1 MVDSHKTRPQACR
14 ANLPEA
20 NRLRG
25 AEERTLLTHFD
36 VDFHNDD
43 DLIGLGKAFSS
54 LAEATVKAFDTIP
67 GLVLTPASGDP
78 FGSVEFD
85 DNVLGTMDKEGS
97 TLQDASFNFSMT
109 DSAEITLEGT
119 FNGDTIDSFGT
130 VSLDLTVEQG
140 AANYHNGQW
149 MYGNLA
155 SLSGSISAGGSFP
168 GIGDLYS
175 FLAGRRTHCIQRR
188 ADRPFVGQGHG
199 HDYCQWHSHGENF
212 GKFYGPNGEY
222 KNHPPRKHTRGSLQ
236 FQCCSPGQ
244 RSRRGVRGERGCDRG
259 GASSGVF
266 QNRRS
271 DRPSRHGNPIGS
283 HDSAPQPDL
292 GRRSL
297 RPGRLGRGRLGEC
310 GHVL

>member
-1 MVDSHKTRPQACR
+1 M
-14 ANLPEA
+14 
-20 NRLRG
+20 
-25 AEERTLLTHFD
+25 
-36 VDFHNDD
+36 DFHNDD

-54 LAEATVKAFDTIP
+54 LAEATVKAFDTVP

-155 SLSGSISAGGSFP
+155 SLSGSILPAAPFP
-168 GIGDLYS
+168 VSVIFIL
-175 FLAGRRTHCIQRR
+175 FLAGRRTHCI
-188 ADRPFVGQGHG
+188 
-199 HDYCQWHSHGENF
+199 
-212 GKFYGPNGEY
+212 
-222 KNHPPRKHTRGSLQ
+222 
-236 FQCCSPGQ
+236 
-244 RSRRGVRGERGCDRG
+244 RG
-259 GASSGVF
+259 GPIDLSSGKVTGTITA
-266 QNRRS
+266 S
-271 DRPSRHGNPIGS
+271 GTVTEKISESSTDRTESTKTIPLGS
-283 HDSAPQPDL
+283 IPA
-292 GRRSL
+292 
-297 RPGRLGRGRLGEC
+297 E
-310 GHVL
+310 V